1 MMKKWFKILF
11 RCSWK
16 KKKET

>member
-1 MMKKWFKILF
+1 MKKWFKILF